1 MLVKLIILLVG
12 IAIWC
17 AIGGH
22 GREGRGFEN
31 GWLKMENGKFGMMK
45 GFDYDKKDLKKL
57 STGELATAQANMTIY
72 REQATKMAALQDD
85 YMSMQKFIQRG
96 DMTNAMARID
106 VVIKELNQLKI
117 DLPKLPTLQTLEQK

>member
-1 MLVKLIILLVG
+1 
-12 IAIWC
+12 
-17 AIGGH
+17 
-22 GREGRGFEN
+22 
-31 GWLKMENGKFGMMK
+31 MENGKFGMMK